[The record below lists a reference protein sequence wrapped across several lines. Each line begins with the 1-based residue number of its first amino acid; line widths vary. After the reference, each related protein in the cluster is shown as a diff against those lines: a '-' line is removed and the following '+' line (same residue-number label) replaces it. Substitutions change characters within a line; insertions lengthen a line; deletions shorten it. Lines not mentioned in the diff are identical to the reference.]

1 MQSLA
6 QGEEGLSLHSG
17 CAVVCNFLRRCEARS
32 RHFASLQDPRG
43 MRSSAYLPMLNNKA
57 VAGNMDFDVQFYLRV
72 LRPAAII
79 V

>member
-1 MQSLA
+1 
-6 QGEEGLSLHSG
+6 
-17 CAVVCNFLRRCEARS
+17 
-32 RHFASLQDPRG
+32 
-43 MRSSAYLPMLNNKA
+43 MLNNKA